1 MKYTYTA
8 LFKEENGKVFARVPD
23 LDGCVT
29 TGKNLSDAIDQITDA
44 LNGWL
49 CVAEDENLPIPEP
62 TPQMKI
68 ICSDT
73 EILSLVKADTM
84 EYRAHTN
91 TKAVRKNISLPA
103 FLADFADRKNINCSQ
118 VLQDALMSMF

>member
-8 LFKEENGKVFARVPD
+8 LFKEENDKVFARIPD

-49 CVAEDENLPIPEP
+49 CVAEDEKLPIPKP

-68 ICSDT
+68 RCADV
-73 EILSLVKADTM
+73 EIISLVKADTM
-84 EYRAHTN
+84 EYRARTN

-103 FLADFADRKNINCSQ
+103 FLADFADRQNINCSQ
-118 VLQDALMSMF
+118 ILQDALMSMF

>member
-84 EYRAHTN
+84 EYRARTN

>member
-8 LFKEENGKVFARVPD
+8 LFKEENDKVFARIPD

-49 CVAEDENLPIPEP
+49 CVAEDEKLPIPAP
-62 TPQMKI
+62 TPQIKI
-68 ICSDT
+68 RCADG
-73 EILSLVKADTM
+73 EIISLVKADTM
-84 EYRAHTN
+84 EYRARTN

-103 FLADFADRKNINCSQ
+103 FLADFADRQNINCSQ
-118 VLQDALMSMF
+118 ILQDALMSMF

>member
-8 LFKEENGKVFARVPD
+8 LFKEENDKVFARIPD

-49 CVAEDENLPIPEP
+49 CVAEDEKLPIPEP

-68 ICSDT
+68 RCADG
-73 EILSLVKADTM
+73 EIISLVKADTM
-84 EYRAHTN
+84 EYRARTN

-103 FLADFADRKNINCSQ
+103 FLADFADRQNINCSQ
-118 VLQDALMSMF
+118 ILQDALMSMF

>member
-8 LFKEENGKVFARVPD
+8 LFKEENDKVFARIPD

-49 CVAEDENLPIPEP
+49 CVAEDEKLPIPKP
-62 TPQMKI
+62 TPQIKI
-68 ICSDT
+68 RCADD
-73 EILSLVKADTM
+73 EIISLVKADTM
-84 EYRAHTN
+84 EYRARTN

-103 FLADFADRKNINCSQ
+103 FLADFADRQNINCSQ
-118 VLQDALMSMF
+118 ILQDALMSMF